1 MHIWLLDIIG
11 QNYDGESQGKSIQHL
26 NFLCLTYHSDE
37 DCGDFYE
44 YLEQTKAQFKL
55 HGIITVMRNLT
66 AKVCNGKQ
74 GNIGGPR
81 GLRKKNER

>member
-11 QNYDGESQGKSIQHL
+11 QNYDGESQGKSIPHL
-26 NFLCLTYHSDE
+26 YFLCLTYHSDE
-37 DCGDFYE
+37 EYGDFYE

-55 HGIITVMRNLT
+55 QAIIPVMRNLT
-66 AKVCNGKQ
+66 AKVGNGKQ

-81 GLRKKNER
+81 GSGKKNER